1 MSRNSLPLLILD
13 LDETLVHSIRKD
25 DPMLDMVPFNW
36 IGHPDVMETEHHW
49 VKKRPWLD
57 EFLDF
62 AKGAYR
68 IAVWTVA
75 TEDYAMSILDRIMD
89 SVTLEFVKTR
99 KDCMFRGSGYVKP
112 VSSLEGYDFDDI
124 YIVDDKPDVID
135 GVHPININ
143 MANLI
148 VIKPFFGSDKDQELK
163 ETARELWSRYR

>member
-1 MSRNSLPLLILD
+1 MSRDSLPLLILD

-25 DPMLDMVPFNW
+25 DPMLDMVPFDW
-36 IGHPDVMETEHHW
+36 IGHPDVMETEYHW

-75 TEDYAMSILDRIMD
+75 TEDYSKPILDRIMGP
-89 SVTLEFVKTR
+89 VTLEFVKTR
-99 KDCMFRGSGYVKP
+99 KDCKLRGSDYVKP
-112 VSSLEGYDFDDI
+112 VGSLNGYHSDDI
-124 YIVDDKPDVID
+124 YIVDDKPDVVVMD
-135 GVHPININ
+135 AG
-143 MANLI
+143 NLI
-148 VIKPFFGSDKDQELK
+148 SIKPFFGSDKDQELK